1 MVASGPGMDYRPGLL
16 YPLAKGATRT
26 DAASKEGIMFCSNC
40 GQPVD
45 QGTAFCKACGTPV
58 AASGSAAGGPAQAP
72 PVAQAPQ
79 YLTPPASSSPPGYA
93 PGWQP
98 PQPPPPKGGR
108 GGLIAGIVVA
118 VVIVLAGAGVGAYFG
133 FIRDDS
139 GGKDEATGSTHTT
152 TASTGSSTT
161 GRTSTTTTAGGTTS
175 TLTPDSTFQ
184 TIPSLNTTTS
194 RSTTT
199 TTGVL
204 VDATAAYLMLTDEI
218 VAELEADDARIPS
231 LAATINATAP
241 SVPQAVYDELQQ
253 MMARVGAFG
262 DKLWAAGVPEGFEE
276 SFSWLEEAVQY
287 MASRIGATIVGVEVM
302 WSSGKVSSA
311 DDFFNQGRTDRDAY
325 RKAMAKYHETL
336 PVD

>member
-1 MVASGPGMDYRPGLL
+1 
-16 YPLAKGATRT
+16 
-26 DAASKEGIMFCSNC
+26 MFCSNC

-45 QGTAFCKACGTPV
+45 EGTAFCKTCGTPV
-58 AASGSAAGGPAQAP
+58 TASGPAPGGPAQAP
-72 PVAQAPQ
+72 QYVTPVADG
-79 YLTPPASSSPPGYA
+79 YPPGYG

-98 PQPPPPKGGR
+98 PQPSPAKGGR

-118 VVIVLAGAGVGAYFG
+118 AVIVLAGAGLGAYFG

-139 GGKDEATGSTHTT
+139 GGKDEATVSTT
-152 TASTGSSTT
+152 STSAGSSTT

-175 TLTPDSTFQ
+175 TINPNSTFQ

-199 TTGVL
+199 SAVPS
-204 VDATAAYLMLTDEI
+204 VDTATAYLTFTDEI
-218 VAELEADDARIPS
+218 VAELEADDARIPQ
-231 LAATINATAP
+231 LATTINVTAP

-253 MMARVGAFG
+253 MMGRVSAFG
-262 DKLWAAGVPEGFEE
+262 DKLWAVGAPEGFEE
-276 SFSWLEEAVQY
+276 SFSWLDEAVQY
-287 MASRIGATIVGVEVM
+287 MASRIGATITGIQVM

-325 RKAMAKYHETL
+325 RKAMAKYYETL
-336 PVD
+336 PIE